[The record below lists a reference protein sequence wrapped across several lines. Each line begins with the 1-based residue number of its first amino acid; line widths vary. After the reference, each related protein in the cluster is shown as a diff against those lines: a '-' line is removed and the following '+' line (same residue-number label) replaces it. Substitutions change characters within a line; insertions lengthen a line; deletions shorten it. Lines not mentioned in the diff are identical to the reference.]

1 MFSYDLDT
9 SEISIYDE
17 IGPAWWGLID
27 AQTVSTA
34 LDQMKGK
41 HVTVRLNTPGGSVD
55 EGIAIYNALTRH
67 KGGVTT
73 VVDSLAASMGSYL
86 LQAGDE
92 RIVAANAMVMIHDPW
107 SIAVG
112 NSSEMRKTADV
123 LDKYALRMIPHYA
136 QRSGKTD
143 DEILQIMS
151 EESWYAGKEAVEAG
165 FADSVAESAQARDV
179 SPMIA
184 GLHRLCNKMPA
195 ALVELREKN
204 KAARLDDQL
213 LSVGIDRKCMSTEAA
228 KKLSNQ
234 VAAMC
239 KE

>member
-17 IGPAWWGLID
+17 IGPSWWGLID
-27 AQTVSTA
+27 AQTVTSA

-73 VVDSLAASMGSYL
+73 IVDSLAASMGSYL
-86 LQAGDE
+86 LQAGE
-92 RIVAANAMVMIHDPW
+92 QRIVASNAMVMIHDPW
-107 SIAVG
+107 SIALG
-112 NSSEMRKTADV
+112 NASEMRKTADV

-151 EESWYAGKEAVEAG
+151 EESWYAGKEAVDAG
-165 FADSVAESAQARDV
+165 FADA
-179 SPMIA
+179 
-184 GLHRLCNKMPA
+184 
-195 ALVELREKN
+195 VEDEIGR
-204 KAARLDDQL
+204 AH
-213 LSVGIDRKCMSTEAA
+213 V
-228 KKLSNQ
+228 
-234 VAAMC
+234 
-239 KE
+239 